1 MYQSSIFNDD
11 DAPSVGIILVRK
23 VHDVPSQSVE
33 VLHLGQ
39 LMNLSVGL
47 HCRPDV
53 MHRRSLRI
61 TWQKVRRPKYLQ
73 TAGVDLPPGCQRP
86 GQESDRK
93 AVLSFAAAPDVVSCA
108 SKFPQLH
115 LVGSGIPEASQRLGK
130 VSVPRVIKIAEL
142 AQGFR
147 NQIFRIP

>member
-1 MYQSSIFNDD
+1 MFIADQMSCIAGVSESLGKRSADRSIF
-11 DAPSVGIILVRK
+11 R
-23 VHDVPSQSVE
+23 
-33 VLHLGQ
+33 
-39 LMNLSVGL
+39 
-47 HCRPDV
+47 
-53 MHRRSLRI
+53 
-61 TWQKVRRPKYLQ
+61 